1 VPLLELRS
9 VSKSFGGTPALQGVS
24 LAIGPGERLGL
35 IGENGAGKSTL
46 IKILSGVH
54 QADHGELLWEGE
66 SVRFENPLEAMR
78 AGVSTIHQELAYFE
92 KLTVAENLLLGEPWP
107 RTRWG
112 GTNWKALNET
122 ARGRLQA
129 CALDLE
135 PATPFHRLS
144 AAQRQ
149 EVAIARALARAAKLV
164 ILDEPSASLTEPE
177 VARLFAH
184 LERLRARGVALL
196 YVSHR
201 LDEILRLT
209 DQVVVLRDGKLV
221 AKYPTSEAAVARMV
235 RDMVGRE
242 MRSLVPDSRV
252 SIKNV
257 PSGTAEDAVATRG
270 PVVLRVEQLRLEPLF
285 RDISFSVHAGEV
297 VGLGGLIGA
306 GRSEVARAIFG
317 LHAGVQGKMELAG
330 KPYAPRHPSDA
341 RERGVV
347 YVPEE
352 RKRQGFVLEH
362 SVRDGISVGFLKSI
376 ARFGVVSASD
386 ERNRVAGAI
395 SRFMIRAAGM
405 NQPIGALSG
414 GNQQKA
420 LLARWLETEPQLV
433 ILDEPTRGVDVGAK
447 AEIHELIRALARKG
461 KGVLLISSDL
471 PELLTM
477 SDRILVLR
485 QGQLAAEL
493 QGGAATQEEVLLA
506 ASGLTGQPQAGIHVA
521 KHTTPH
527 RPKDLHGSGTTLS

>member
-1 VPLLELRS
+1 MPLLELRS
-9 VSKSFGGTPALQGVS
+9 VSKSFGGTPALRGVS
-24 LAIGPGERLGL
+24 FRIEAGERIGL

-54 QADHGELLWEGE
+54 EADGGELLWEGR
-66 SVRFENPLEAMR
+66 SARFAHPLQAMA
-78 AGVSTIHQELAYFE
+78 AGISTIHQELAYFE
-92 KLTVAENLLLGEPWP
+92 KLTVAENLLMGERWP
-107 RTRWG
+107 RRAWG
-112 GTNWKALNET
+112 GTNWRRLNEE
-122 ARGRLQA
+122 ARERLEA
-129 CALDLE
+129 CELDLDPE
-135 PATPFHRLS
+135 IPFHRLS

-149 EVAIARALARAAKLV
+149 EVAIARALARQAKLV

-177 VARLFAH
+177 VERLFAH

-201 LDEILRLT
+201 LDEILKLT
-209 DQVVVLRDGKLV
+209 DRVMVLRDGALV
-221 AKYPTSEAAVARMV
+221 AEYPTAEAQVNRMV

-242 MRSLVPDSRV
+242 LQIARREKLAEERL
-252 SIKNV
+252 
-257 PSGTAEDAVATRG
+257 PSSGKAEGTAVVG
-270 PVVLRVEQLRLEPLF
+270 KPVVLRLEQLRLEPLF

-317 LHAGVQGKMELAG
+317 LYRGMQGKMELG
-330 KPYAPRHPSDA
+330 GQPYSPRHASEA

-362 SVRDGISVGFLKSI
+362 SLQEGISMGFLEGV
-376 ARFGVVSASD
+376 ARFGMIGGNA
-386 ERNRVAGAI
+386 ERNRTAAAI
-395 SRFMIRAAGM
+395 SRFMIHASGM
-405 NQPIGALSG
+405 NQAVGALSG

-420 LLARWLETEPQLV
+420 LLARWLEAEPQLV

-447 AEIHELIRALARKG
+447 AQIHEVIRELARKG

-471 PELLTM
+471 PELLTV

-485 QGQLAAEL
+485 EGGLAAEL
-493 QGGAATQEEVLLA
+493 DARTATQEQVLCA
-506 ASGLTGQPQAGIHVA
+506 ASGFGIE
-521 KHTTPH
+521 P
-527 RPKDLHGSGTTLS
+527 PKDLHGSGTTLS